1 MPHYRDREARG
12 DPDEIIVIEDKTL
25 MKVDARGQRHPG
37 YEYVDENTIRAHP
50 FIIAVLL
57 VDAERIW
64 DLEEMLQELEADESP
79 IPDG

>member
-12 DPDEIIVIEDKTL
+12 DPDDIIVIEDKTL
-25 MKVDARGQRHPG
+25 MKVGAEGHRHPG
-37 YEYVDENTIRAHP
+37 YEYIDENTIRAHP
-50 FIIAVLL
+50 FLVAVLL

-64 DLEEMLQELEADESP
+64 TVEEMLQELGADESP